1 VRPSKGDPERVA
13 PRRWARR
20 LLPLAFGLAVALI
33 LVELGSRLLIQRGVV
48 AALPPTHGHEDFWWP
63 EHPELGAWKLPNASG
78 TLRVCGPVRYRTN
91 DVGARDPVRPRR
103 ADGPRVVILGDSFME
118 GYGVEAAR
126 RVSDRLERRTG
137 IPHLNFA
144 MSSFG
149 PYQQV
154 LAYRSVAKQFEH
166 DAVIFSI
173 LPANDFF
180 DLDIGLV
187 REMPDQTYVYRPYLV
202 GAPPEFVRFDLRESR
217 LRRFLRRHTWS
228 GNAALAGALAW
239 RMRRYQ
245 EGDSFAYRFNDRQAT
260 LLEATLRMLMREAEG
275 RRVVVVIVPT
285 LTELRDYERFGPSR
299 LEAQLR
305 KLGDG
310 IGFRV
315 VDLTPGMA
323 ARPRDWTRYYLP
335 CDYHWSVYGHHV
347 AAEILERELRGDL
360 YPAVPSTRRAF

>member
-1 VRPSKGDPERVA
+1 VQPSRSGPKRGA

-20 LLPLAFGLAVALI
+20 ALPLVFSLSVALI
-33 LVELGSRLLIQRGVV
+33 VVELGSRFLIQHGVV

-63 EHPELGAWKLPNASG
+63 EHPELGSWKLPNATG
-78 TLRVCGPVRYRTN
+78 TLQVCGPVRYHTN
-91 DVGARDPVRPRR
+91 DVGARDPERPRR
-103 ADGPRVVILGDSFME
+103 AEGSRVVILGDSFME
-118 GYGVEAAR
+118 GYGVEASR
-126 RVSDRLERRTG
+126 RMSDRLERRTG

-154 LAYRSVAKQFEH
+154 LAYKTVAKQFDH

-187 REMPDQTYVYRPYLV
+187 REMPNQTYVYRPYLV
-202 GAPPEFVRFDLRESR
+202 GEPPDFVRFDLREPRIRR
-217 LRRFLRRHTWS
+217 LLRLHTWS
-228 GNAALAGALAW
+228 GNAALAGAMAW
-239 RMRRYQ
+239 RMRRYH
-245 EGDSFAYRFNDRQAT
+245 EGDSFAYRFTDRQAA
-260 LLEATLRMLMREAEG
+260 LLEAVLRILMREAEG

-285 LTELRDYERFGPSR
+285 LTELRDYERFGASR

-305 KLGDG
+305 TLGDE

-315 VDLTPGMA
+315 VDLTPPMA
-323 ARPRDWTRYYLP
+323 ARPRDWNRYYLP
-335 CDYHWSVYGHHV
+335 CDYHWSAYGHHV

-360 YPAVPSTRRAF
+360 YPDRPAAPRSL